1 MRAPRAA
8 RDAGC
13 ALAQFFTGVRSGGG
27 RHKKDAKRARAVA
40 GLGDGIA
47 SDDERAPAHFLSR
60 REGVCKAGAGFPPS

>member
-27 RHKKDAKRARAVA
+27 GHQKDAKRARAVA
-40 GLGDGIA
+40 ELGYGIA
-47 SDDERAPAHFLSR
+47 SHASAHLLIGGPR
-60 REGVCKAGAGFPPS
+60 K

>member
-27 RHKKDAKRARAVA
+27 GHKKDAKRAP
-40 GLGDGIA
+40 GLEDGIA